1 MERRT
6 FFSGLLKV
14 QPTSG
19 QEQFFPRIEALRGLS
34 ALVVAADHAWQS
46 PWRDASGITLS
57 FIPST
62 AEGVYGGWTTT
73 ILSVFGNG
81 LAAVDVFFV
90 ISGFVLLQSLMR
102 AGDCSWAN
110 VFRFIVARLFRIFPA
125 AVVTIGIFVLVFC
138 ATGSSLSGPG
148 VYEPLIVL
156 RNALLIDSSI
166 TGVMWTLR
174 IEVIAIPLLILGFVL
189 YRSFGIVGLTV
200 LLSTLIGL
208 AATSIWTHLIDTP
221 FGLGVLQFFGV
232 GMLVFGVGVQ
242 PWMRRSHIATLVLV
256 VAIALTLSAWSLPRF
271 GVRAHHIEM
280 ACDAV
285 IVGLLAFGS
294 LGALGK
300 FFDHPVVR
308 FYGRISYS
316 FYLLN
321 ALTLLLFWHI
331 PEVLGRVMQTQIPG
345 AVVALGMFAISVLVT
360 TPAAWLMYKYV
371 ERPGILAGRMLLDNL
386 RLTVLRIGSA
396 NAARGR

>member
-1 MERRT
+1 
-6 FFSGLLKV
+6 
-14 QPTSG
+14 
-19 QEQFFPRIEALRGLS
+19 
-34 ALVVAADHAWQS
+34 
-46 PWRDASGITLS
+46 
-57 FIPST
+57 
-62 AEGVYGGWTTT
+62 
-73 ILSVFGNG
+73 
-81 LAAVDVFFV
+81 
-90 ISGFVLLQSLMR
+90 MR